1 MLFNSYAFLLV
12 FLPSTFLIYHALR
25 RSNFDRAAIGFLV
38 FASLVFYGWWNPI
51 YLILLGALILGNYA
65 MVRWLIGTPAER
77 ESSRRL
83 ALAIGVVSNL
93 AILGY
98 FKYANFFVN
107 NVNAISGSRF
117 FLPPIILPLGISFF
131 TFQKIALIVDT
142 YQGKLSSLNFL
153 DYALFVSFFPQLIAG
168 PIVHHS
174 EVMPQFQ
181 RRGSVGAEVI
191 AQGTVIFVIGLCKKV
206 LLADTLA
213 HYASPPFDAAASGAV
228 LSALGAWTGA
238 IAYTLQ
244 LYFDFSGYSDM
255 AIGAAL
261 LFGIRLPLNF
271 ASPYKADSIIEFW
284 RLWHMTL
291 SRFLR
296 DYLYIPLGGN
306 RRGSIRRYV
315 NVLVT
320 MLLGGLWHGAGW
332 TFVVWGGFHGLCLI
346 VNRGWQAFRMRVGGP
361 LVLPN
366 RLGRFAG
373 GCLTF
378 LVVVVGW
385 VFFRADNMNS
395 AFKMLQAMAGMS
407 STTSPGDA
415 IDSMSFLFIGVL
427 LVFVWLTPNS
437 QEFTG
442 YLPPSGGLKKEQG
455 DWPTYLRWRPSI
467 AWAICTGALFA
478 SALLSLSKVSE
489 FIYFQF

>member
-1 MLFNSYAFLLV
+1 MLFNSYAFLLL
-12 FLPSTFLIYHALR
+12 FLPSTFLIYHGLR
-25 RSNFDRAAIGFLV
+25 RFRFDRVAIGFLV
-38 FASLVFYGWWNPI
+38 FASLIFYGWWNPI
-51 YLILLGALILGNYA
+51 YLILLGVLILGNYVI
-65 MVRWLIGTPAER
+65 VRWLIGTPTER
-77 ESSRRL
+77 DSSRTL
-83 ALAIGVVSNL
+83 ALIIGIGCNL

-98 FKYANFFVN
+98 FKYANFFVE

-117 FLPPIILPLGISFF
+117 SLATIILPLGISFF
-131 TFQKIALIVDT
+131 TFQKIALMVDA
-142 YQGKLSSLNFL
+142 YQGKVPSLNFL

-181 RRGSVGAEVI
+181 RRGSVGADVI
-191 AQGTVIFVIGLCKKV
+191 VQGTVIFVIGLFKKV
-206 LLADTLA
+206 MLADTLA
-213 HYASPPFDAAASGAV
+213 HYASPPFDAAASGAS
-228 LSALGAWTGA
+228 LGAIGAWTGA

-271 ASPYKADSIIEFW
+271 ASPYKAASIIEFW

-306 RRGSIRRYV
+306 RRGSIRRYT
-315 NVLVT
+315 NVLIT

-346 VNRGWQAFRMRVGGP
+346 VNRGWQALRMRVAGP
-361 LVLPN
+361 LAGPSLP
-366 RLGRFAG
+366 GRVAG

-378 LVVVVGW
+378 LIVVVGW
-385 VFFRADNMNS
+385 VLFRAVDMRS

-407 STTSPGDA
+407 PTTSSNDA
-415 IDSMSFLFIGVL
+415 IDIAGL
-427 LVFVWLTPNS
+427 LLIASLLAFMA
-437 QEFTG
+437 
-442 YLPPSGGLKKEQG
+442 
-455 DWPTYLRWRPSI
+455 RP
-467 AWAICTGALFA
+467 
-478 SALLSLSKVSE
+478 
-489 FIYFQF
+489 

>member
-1 MLFNSYAFLLV
+1 
-12 FLPSTFLIYHALR
+12 
-25 RSNFDRAAIGFLV
+25 
-38 FASLVFYGWWNPI
+38 
-51 YLILLGALILGNYA
+51 
-65 MVRWLIGTPAER
+65 
-77 ESSRRL
+77 
-83 ALAIGVVSNL
+83 
-93 AILGY
+93 
-98 FKYANFFVN
+98 
-107 NVNAISGSRF
+107 
-117 FLPPIILPLGISFF
+117 
-131 TFQKIALIVDT
+131 VDT
-142 YQGKLSSLNFL
+142 YQGKVSSLNFL

-213 HYASPPFDAAASGAV
+213 HHASPPFDAAASGAA
-228 LSALGAWTGA
+228 LSALGAWSGA

-271 ASPYKADSIIEFW
+271 ASPYRADSIIEFW

-346 VNRGWQAFRMRVGGP
+346 VNRCWQAFRMRVGGP

-366 RLGRFAG
+366 RLGRLAG

-385 VFFRADNMNS
+385 VFFRADDMNS

-407 STTSPGDA
+407 PKTSPGDA